1 MKNLDE
7 DLKKNNLR
15 FIGFEIINQVVLETF
30 INEFGSSNL
39 YNLNKWNEF
48 EIRYPK
54 SFIGMYQFWCQKF
67 KFFKNYR
74 IYSIG

>member
-48 EIRYPK
+48 EIKYPK
-54 SFIGMYQFWCQKF
+54 SFIGMYQFWCQK
-67 KFFKNYR
+67 
-74 IYSIG
+74 I